1 MNMHFSILTPLFLIV
16 CLNSFGQLQKL
27 ENYKKFD
34 QKVLHFGVQ
43 LGFNKT
49 SLNLTPT
56 MDAFTKYGV
65 KSIQSSSQPGAQVGM
80 VASFRL
86 GSPVL
91 RLRIVPTF
99 SFQERI
105 INYTYPSNTT
115 DSKADVL
122 HQEHVNSSNLDFPL
136 MLQLRTLRHGNFAA
150 YATSGIQYTID
161 LQSVQDKTQNL
172 IDPFI
177 KIKKNDYMM
186 QFGGGVEFF
195 AEFFKCGIEIK
206 YSQGWKNV
214 LIQDNTIIS
223 SPIYRLQNNSWIVSI
238 TFEG

>member
-1 MNMHFSILTPLFLIV
+1 MNMRISILTFFILLFS
-16 CLNSFGQLQKL
+16 LNTYGQLQKL

-34 QKVLHFGVQ
+34 QKLLHFGVQ

-56 MDAFTKYGV
+56 LDAYSKYGL
-65 KSIQSSSQPGAQVGM
+65 KSIQSSGQPGAQVGM

-105 INYTYPSNTT
+105 INYTYPSNSP
-115 DSKADVL
+115 DSKTEIL
-122 HQEHVNSSNLDFPL
+122 NQEHVNSSNLDFPF

-150 YATSGIQYTID
+150 YATTGIQYTVD

-177 KIKKNDYMM
+177 KIKKYDYMM

-206 YSQGWKNV
+206 YSQGFKNV
-214 LIQDNTIIS
+214 LIQDNTLIS